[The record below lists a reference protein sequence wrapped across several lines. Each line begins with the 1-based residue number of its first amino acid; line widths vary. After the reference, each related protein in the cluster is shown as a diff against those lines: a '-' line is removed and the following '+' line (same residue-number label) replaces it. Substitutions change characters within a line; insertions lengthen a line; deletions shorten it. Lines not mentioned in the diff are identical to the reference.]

1 MSKWIIDP
9 DHSVG
14 AFAIRHL
21 TVAFVHGQ
29 MNKLSGTINYDET
42 NVASTTIDFEI
53 EVASIITGIAKRD
66 DHLKSADFFDTE
78 KYPKIFFKSK
88 TIHESDG
95 SISKITG
102 DLTIRGITQSVTL
115 DVDLAGPVKSPFG
128 ETSIGLT
135 AVTTFNREDFGIK
148 WNEPLEDG
156 GFMVGSEVE
165 VSVDLEA
172 DLTE

>member
-29 MNKLSGTINYDET
+29 MNKVSGTINYDPA
-42 NVASTTIDFEI
+42 NAASMTVDFEI
-53 EVASIITGIAKRD
+53 EAASILTGITKRD
-66 DHLKSADFFDTE
+66 DHLKSADFFDVE
-78 KYPKIFFKSK
+78 KYPIISFISR
-88 TIHESDG
+88 TIHESEG

-102 DLTIRGITQSVTL
+102 DLTIHGITHSITL
-115 DVDLAGPVKSPFG
+115 DVDLSGPVKSPFG
-128 ETSIGLT
+128 ETCIGLT
-135 AVTTFNREDFGIK
+135 AVTTLNREDFDIK
-148 WNEPLEDG
+148 WNEPLESG
-156 GFMVGSEVE
+156 GFMVGIEVE
-165 VSVDLEA
+165 VSIDLEA